1 MCKRRKRRD
10 ADMERREWYPTI
22 HFGKPISEPY
32 ILPHGKLTQLV
43 VKDAIYYR
51 TKSDDLSV
59 DHSE

>member
-1 MCKRRKRRD
+1 
-10 ADMERREWYPTI
+10 MERREWYPTI